1 MKGESWLAG
10 RHIGQQEGAGGRGHH
25 GRNDRHQPSAECA
38 LGFRV
43 VTGEREVGHSNCT
56 KQSQERAESPED
68 DVDPDRRRQ
77 SHPWAARREGVSA
90 TELAATPLIVRSQAL
105 VRGVRSSVPCRS
117 FRPPLTMARPAAELP
132 TTSSILTTVIA
143 GSVPAVVSILAAR
156 DALTSGQLVR
166 VKITDIRI
174 VRPLTAVWLR
184 TTAELPE
191 ELQDLLRIATA

>member
-1 MKGESWLAG
+1 
-10 RHIGQQEGAGGRGHH
+10 
-25 GRNDRHQPSAECA
+25 
-38 LGFRV
+38 
-43 VTGEREVGHSNCT
+43 
-56 KQSQERAESPED
+56 
-68 DVDPDRRRQ
+68 
-77 SHPWAARREGVSA
+77 
-90 TELAATPLIVRSQAL
+90 
-105 VRGVRSSVPCRS
+105 
-117 FRPPLTMARPAAELP
+117 MARPAAELP